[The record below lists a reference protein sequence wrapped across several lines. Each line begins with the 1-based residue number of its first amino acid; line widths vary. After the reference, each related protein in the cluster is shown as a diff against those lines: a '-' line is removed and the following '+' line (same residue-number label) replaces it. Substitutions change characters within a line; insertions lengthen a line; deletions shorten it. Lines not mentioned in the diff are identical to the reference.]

1 MVPKSKL
8 VLASESPRRRELLKL
23 LCSDF
28 EAVASHV
35 PEASKPKEPPR
46 EMVQRLAE
54 AKARAVQAL
63 RPHSTVVGADTVV
76 VCGQSVL
83 GKPKSRAAARNMLIR
98 LSGKTHRVLT
108 GLCVLQN
115 GQCRLGVSET
125 KVQFSPLS
133 ELEIERYLESGEPFD
148 KAGAYAIQGF
158 AARYV
163 ERIDGCYFN
172 VVGLPLSLL
181 YKMLRSVGYP
191 VYG

>member
-35 PEASKPKEPPR
+35 PEASKPKESPR
-46 EMVQRLAE
+46 EMVQRLAK
-54 AKARAVQAL
+54 AKARVVQAL

-76 VCGQSVL
+76 VCGRSVL

>member
-1 MVPKSKL
+1 
-8 VLASESPRRRELLKL
+8 
-23 LCSDF
+23 
-28 EAVASHV
+28 
-35 PEASKPKEPPR
+35 
-46 EMVQRLAE
+46 
-54 AKARAVQAL
+54 
-63 RPHSTVVGADTVV
+63 
-76 VCGQSVL
+76 
-83 GKPKSRAAARNMLIR
+83 
-98 LSGKTHRVLT
+98 
-108 GLCVLQN
+108 LCVLRN

-181 YKMLRSVGYP
+181 YQMLRKVGYP
-191 VYG
+191 LYG